1 MYVDFP
7 ALMNDAEIMR
17 KILRNDRALVGI
29 IRKGDYMILDRGF
42 RDVIDEI
49 REKFGVEIKI
59 PYGRQ
64 MNGKTNNED
73 DESEEVNQSKKQT
86 KTQQPLTCEQ
96 SNDARRTTKVR
107 SIVERVFGRLKKN
120 KAIDNMRNTVCLC
133 ISLLN

>member
-29 IRKGDYMILDRGF
+29 IGKGDYIFLDRGF

-59 PYGRQ
+59 PYCRQ

-73 DESEEVNQSKKQT
+73 DESVEVNQSKKQ
-86 KTQQPLTCEQ
+86 
-96 SNDARRTTKVR
+96 
-107 SIVERVFGRLKKN
+107 KKPN
-120 KAIDNMRNTVCLC
+120 RH
-133 ISLLN
+133 

>member
-1 MYVDFP
+1 MDFP

-17 KILRNDRALVGI
+17 KILRNDRSLVGI
-29 IRKGDYMILDRGF
+29 IRKGDYMFLDRGF

-59 PYGRQ
+59 PYCRQ
-64 MNGKTNNED
+64 MNGKTNNKD
-73 DESEEVNQSKKQT
+73 DESEVNQPKKQT

-120 KAIDNMRNTVCLC
+120 KAIDNMRNTVCLF